1 VRKGNDASNKIFS
14 STNTRYLYKEQWEAQ
29 EQDPQLKEVV
39 EIVQDKSLESVLI
52 IVDKLSG
59 VVEL

>member
-14 STNTRYLYKEQWEAQ
+14 STNTGYLYKEQWEAQ

>member
-1 VRKGNDASNKIFS
+1 MRKGNDASNKIFS